1 MRKLKVGVAQIECVP
16 GDIAQNLALHVAMIE
31 QAKQQHVH
39 LLVFPELSLTD
50 YLSEPDVMRLARS
63 VDANEIQ
70 VLCAATQGIAVS
82 FGLIEQA
89 DDGRAYNAQVL
100 LVDGRIQHVH
110 RKLNLPT
117 YGNLKEGFF
126 YAKGDELTLTSLCDD
141 WQLATLICADSW
153 SPGLPWLAALKGAN
167 LLVQP
172 IASARGA
179 VGGDFDNPGGW
190 DLSLRYACM
199 TYGVA
204 AVMANHCGRRDNLDF
219 WGGSRILDA
228 NGRVLACAGED
239 GELITAELDV
249 QHGAEARVHLP
260 TIRDS
265 DPEFMHRELTAFL
278 LTGTTGE

>member
-1 MRKLKVGVAQIECVP
+1 MRKLKVGAAQIECVP
-16 GDIAQNLALHVAMIE
+16 GDIKQNLAMHLAMIE
-31 QAKQQHVH
+31 QAKQTHVQV
-39 LLVFPELSLTD
+39 LVFPELSLTD

-63 VDANEIQ
+63 VDANE
-70 VLCAATQGIAVS
+70 VRLLCAATQDIAVS

-89 DDGRAYNAQVL
+89 GDGRAYNSQVL

-126 YAKGDELTLTSLCDD
+126 YTKGAELTLTSLYDD

-179 VGGDFDNPGGW
+179 VGGDFDNPSGW
-190 DLSLRYACM
+190 DLNLRYTCM

-204 AVMANHCGRRDNLDF
+204 AVMANHCGRRDNLSF

-228 NGRVLACAGED
+228 NAKVLACAGEAS
-239 GELITAELDV
+239 ELITAEVDV
-249 QHGAEARVHLP
+249 LQIADARRHLP
-260 TIRDS
+260 TVRDS
-265 DPEFMHRELTAFL
+265 DPEFMHNQLTAI
-278 LTGTTGE
+278 LTS

>member
-1 MRKLKVGVAQIECVP
+1 MRKLKVGAAQIECVP
-16 GDIAQNLALHVAMIE
+16 GDIAQNLALHVDMIE

-50 YLSEPDVMRLARS
+50 YLSEPDVSRLARS
-63 VDANEIQ
+63 VDANEVQ
-70 VLCAATQGIAVS
+70 VLCAATRGTAVS

-89 DDGRAYNAQVL
+89 DDGRVYNSQVL
-100 LVDGRIQHVH
+100 LVNGRIQHVH

-117 YGNLKEGFF
+117 YGNLKEGYF
-126 YAKGDELTLTSLCDD
+126 YVKGAEFTLTSLCDD

-190 DLSLRYACM
+190 DLNLRYTCM

-219 WGGSRILDA
+219 WGGSCILDA
-228 NGRVLACAGED
+228 NAKVLACAGE
-239 GELITAELDV
+239 GSELITAELDV
-249 QHGAEARVHLP
+249 LQIADARLHLP
-260 TIRDS
+260 TVRDS
-265 DPEFMHRELTAFL
+265 DPAFMHSQLTAIV
-278 LTGTTGE
+278 TR